1 MFPSNSQI
9 CYVEINT
16 TGIYCS
22 KPPTKK
28 NTSQTQ
34 TADVSARSEFQPCQ
48 FSPIPCPCFPTMLW
62 HSMGALGQTCTLER
76 PLSSIACLAHTTYDK
91 MILLAQNSIT
101 SGWKNS
107 CYPPVISQN
116 QQKEGEHPPC
126 WMLVLFTCNVAKYYL
141 PGKMMPYIYTVKK
154 NGASLLLLDHKHRLG
169 EWWVGSHDPLF
180 FFIMLLL
187 CNTVDFCL

>member
-1 MFPSNSQI
+1 MTIFESKKMAEFFMFPSNSQI

-141 PGKMMPYIYTVKK
+141 PGKMMPYIY
-154 NGASLLLLDHKHRLG
+154 
-169 EWWVGSHDPLF
+169 
-180 FFIMLLL
+180 IQ
-187 CNTVDFCL
+187 